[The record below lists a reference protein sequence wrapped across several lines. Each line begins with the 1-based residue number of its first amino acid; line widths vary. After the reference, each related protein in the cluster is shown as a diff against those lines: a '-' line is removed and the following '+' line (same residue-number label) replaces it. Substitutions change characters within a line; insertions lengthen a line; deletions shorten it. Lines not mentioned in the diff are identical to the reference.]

1 MDTAEEHEFTEFVAA
16 RGQALLRVAYAL
28 TGEQHAAEDLVQTA
42 LAKAMLRWHRI
53 RGDAEPYLRKIMYH
67 EHISWWRRRWRRAE
81 TLVSDLPERGAGTD
95 FATETNARLHIRAA
109 LNTLPPRQRAV
120 IVLRYLE
127 DLSTEQVAD
136 LLGCS
141 PGTVGSQASR
151 ALATLRK
158 AINQPEVREVL
169 R

>member
-1 MDTAEEHEFTEFVAA
+1 MDSSDEREFTEFVAT

-42 LAKAMLRWHRI
+42 LAKAMLRWPKI
-53 RGDAEPYLRKIMYH
+53 RGDAEPYLRKIMFH

-81 TLVSDLPERGAGTD
+81 TLMSDLPERGAAAD
-95 FATETNARLHIRAA
+95 LAAEAHSRLQVRAA
-109 LNTLPPRQRAV
+109 LDKLPPRQRAV
-120 IVLRYLE
+120 VVLRYLE

-151 ALATLRK
+151 
-158 AINQPEVREVL
+158 
-169 R
+169 

>member
-1 MDTAEEHEFTEFVAA
+1 
-16 RGQALLRVAYAL
+16 
-28 TGEQHAAEDLVQTA
+28 
-42 LAKAMLRWHRI
+42 MLRWRRI
-53 RGDAEPYLRKIMYH
+53 NGDAEPYLRKIMYH
-67 EHISWWRRRWRRAE
+67 EHVSWWRRHWRRAE
-81 TLVSDLPERGAGTD
+81 RLMAELPERPAGPD
-95 FATETNARLHIRAA
+95 LATEANARLLMRAA
-109 LNTLPPRQRAV
+109 LDTLPPRQRAV

-158 AINQPEVREVL
+158 ALNQSEVREVL